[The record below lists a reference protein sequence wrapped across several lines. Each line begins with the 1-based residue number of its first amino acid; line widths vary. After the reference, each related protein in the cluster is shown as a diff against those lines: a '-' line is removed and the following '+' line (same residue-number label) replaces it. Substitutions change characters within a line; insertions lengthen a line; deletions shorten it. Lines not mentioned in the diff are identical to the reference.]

1 MQYSSGA
8 CNCSCGL
15 RCLRPWTDSRSLH
28 NPRRHGIELLRSA
41 AIVACVGAKG
51 HCPGRLGLPL
61 PHSVFQIQMK
71 NSSMKA
77 SIQHVSYFST
87 NSWWLQQN
95 GLSRLNDPQSQPRW
109 NRAQVWTAL
118 MPRKKQ

>member
-1 MQYSSGA
+1 MQYSGGA
-8 CNCSCGL
+8 CNYSCGP
-15 RCLRPWTDSRSLH
+15 RCLRPWRDSRSLH
-28 NPRRHGIELLRSA
+28 NPRRHRIGLLRSV
-41 AIVACVGAKG
+41 AIMACVDAKG
-51 HCPGRLGLPL
+51 HGPGRLGGALPD
-61 PHSVFQIQMK
+61 SAWQVQMK
-71 NSSMKA
+71 SSSMNA

-87 NSWWLQQN
+87 NSWWLRQN